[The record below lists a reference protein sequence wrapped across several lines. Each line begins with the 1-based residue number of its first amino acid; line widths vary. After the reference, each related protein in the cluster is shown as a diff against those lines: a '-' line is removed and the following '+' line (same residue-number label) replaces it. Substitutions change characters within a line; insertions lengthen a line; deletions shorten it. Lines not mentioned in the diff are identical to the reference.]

1 MLQFIQV
8 VDFLYTNILVME
20 CKLFYVL
27 DTNKISVLS
36 EKYYGSMVLFV
47 DIIIYIVR
55 QRIEYTFAKKFA
67 PLTINLPRFWKR
79 FIA

>member
-27 DTNKISVLS
+27 YKQNLRVFGKILWKHDTIC
-36 EKYYGSMVLFV
+36 
-47 DIIIYIVR
+47 
-55 QRIEYTFAKKFA
+55 
-67 PLTINLPRFWKR
+67 
-79 FIA
+79 